1 MYGFNYK
8 EFKNI
13 ILLCYNKKRG
23 ANMKKIIEEIIQFRD
38 RRGWKNNDKPENLAK
53 SIIIEAAELL
63 ENYQW
68 GPEYADMQN
77 VKEEIADVLIYS
89 IAFAYD
95 QGFNIEQIIRE
106 KLEKNAIKYPEKK

>member
-1 MYGFNYK
+1 MYDTIY
-8 EFKNI
+8 
-13 ILLCYNKKRG
+13 KRG
-23 ANMKKIIEEIIQFRD
+23 VCMKELIKEIIEFRD
-38 RRGWKNNDKPENLAK
+38 KRGWKNSDKPENLAK

-68 GPEYADMQN
+68 GEEFADIEN

-95 QGFNIEQIIRE
+95 QGFNIEDIIRE
-106 KLEKNAIKYPEKK
+106 KLMKNSIKYPLKK